1 MCELLAR
8 HPPPPNTRTNTQLQ
22 PPSSGQPSLD
32 KLSTDHPQSDIQP
45 ALDAASPQEQQQQ
58 QESSLNQQPSF
69 RAALDGAWHALAD
82 MAAAGAI
89 GEERLAVLCH
99 IANAVHLAPWDG
111 ADSITSEGTTDG
123 APEVTGAGAEG
134 RWYASIVAAIPYCM
148 AHAAMLLKVAFGD
161 SHPATETNAFL
172 PFSTRVVPSLASH
185 LVQVCCSLQP
195 PAILPLTP

>member
-1 MCELLAR
+1 MHVECVAGEMGLLPQCGKQWSEAAGLMCELLAR

-148 AHAAMLLKVAFGD
+148 AHAAMLLKVGQLCSF
-161 SHPATETNAFL
+161 
-172 PFSTRVVPSLASH
+172 
-185 LVQVCCSLQP
+185 LVQKLYRGVCES
-195 PAILPLTP
+195 